1 MLQYMFELYTNIWF
15 RSRQSY
21 FTTHWSTSW
30 GKTFPACLNT
40 LTFIPHIS
48 PKKFL
53 RNIKTVSWGSPSWM
67 RSNLNLRL
75 DLLFPHVET
84 RAVDF
89 PGGRGQ
95 SRSRQTSLDPSFES
109 SCRHPSTSSDRT
121 ADMALSGKTAVVTG
135 AVMGIGRAMTEVLL
149 QNGAK
154 VKFCPAFGAIV
165 RTSAEV
171 HAMQQCVDR

>member
-1 MLQYMFELYTNIWF
+1 MIGMYTNMWF
-15 RSRQSY
+15 RSQQSY
-21 FTTHWSTSW
+21 FTTHLSTSW
-30 GKTFPACLNT
+30 GQTFPAYLNT
-40 LTFIPHIS
+40 KPFIPHIF

-53 RNIKTVSWGSPSWM
+53 RKIKTVYWGSPSWM

-75 DLLFPHVET
+75 GLLFPHVET
-84 RAVDF
+84 RSVDF
-89 PGGRGQ
+89 PGGRSLFH
-95 SRSRQTSLDPSFES
+95 SRHNSLDPSFGP

-154 VKFCPAFGAIV
+154 VKLCPAFCATV

-171 HAMQQCVDR
+171 HGVQQCEDR